1 MDIRIRKTDGMRCYN
16 MADMEEFIKEERS
29 IFMLDNFLCSECPEQ
44 IDHDESYMHEESV
57 LKLMKW
63 VHRQD
68 GIIRCLSLMEFVKT
82 MQKRENKRKYSTTH
96 RIEIA
101 YKSEYK
107 CNMCQIL
114 LPPTFEIDHIIE
126 LQDGGEDTYENC
138 QALCP
143 NCHALKT
150 RANIL
155 RRDKAFKSVY
165 GKRFQEMQDNAFDK
179 FKHVKK
185 SKYF

>member
-1 MDIRIRKTDGMRCYN
+1 MDIRVRKRDGLRCYN
-16 MADMEEFIKEERS
+16 ISDMEEYIKRERS
-29 IFMLDNFLCSECPEQ
+29 IFMLDDYTIRLCPTTLHYDNE
-44 IDHDESYMHEESV
+44 YMHEDSV
-57 LKLMKW
+57 IKLMTW
-63 VHRQD
+63 VHKEES
-68 GIIRCLSLMEFVKT
+68 ILMCLAIREYVKSLQKKV
-82 MQKRENKRKYSTTH
+82 QKRAYSTTH

-107 CNMCQIL
+107 CNMCGIL
-114 LPPTFEIDHIIE
+114 LPPTFEADHIIE
-126 LQDGGEDTYENC
+126 LQDGGTDTYENC